1 MTLRRSIGFAWLM
14 AAVLLMPA
22 HSAMAKGGKGGG
34 AAVVI
39 DSVQFVDLPG
49 GKKNIEI
56 LGGGLTPNSGL
67 PVVTLDG
74 VIELDVLE
82 ATTLSTGLLRLRPT
96 KTPPAPSGSSFRSAV
111 GRKRRVLSL
120 VRDLPNK

>member
-1 MTLRRSIGFAWLM
+1 MTSAWVM
-14 AAVLLMPA
+14 AAVLLMPGHFA
-22 HSAMAKGGKGGG
+22 LAKGGKGGG

-39 DSVQFVDLPG
+39 DSVQFFDLPG

-56 LGGGLTPNSGL
+56 LGGGLIGNSGL

-82 ATTLSTGLLRLRPT
+82 ASTSAISANIPKNT
-96 KTPPAPSGSSFRSAV
+96 SDGS
-111 GRKRRVLSL
+111 LSL
-120 VRDLPNK
+120 AGTSSKDGASNGIRCENAFA